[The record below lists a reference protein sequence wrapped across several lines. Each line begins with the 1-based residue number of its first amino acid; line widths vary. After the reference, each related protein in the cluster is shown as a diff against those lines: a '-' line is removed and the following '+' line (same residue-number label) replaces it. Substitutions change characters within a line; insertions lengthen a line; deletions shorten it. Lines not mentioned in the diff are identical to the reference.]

1 MKTWLNKWEPENEA
15 SWKNAESKIAIKWP
29 KLGFTFSKGQIKTW
43 LDKWEPENEVSW
55 KNTESKIA
63 WKTLTITTLTLILS
77 FASWFMM
84 SVIAVKLPGLGFA
97 FSKDQLFWLA
107 AIPGLAAGI
116 FRIIHTFIL
125 PIFGTRHVVTFA
137 TLIKLIPVIGIAFA
151 VMDTN
156 TPFWV
161 FAVLAFTTGFGGGD
175 FSSYMPSTSLF
186 FPKRLKGTALG
197 IQAGIGN
204 FGISLA
210 QFVTPLILSVSIYGT
225 ASVFT
230 SIDPKETLTVFEN
243 SSLEKQKEVF
253 AALTPE
259 LQAKILS
266 NVKPQLIDSVK
277 LATNATQNVV
287 LFTALP
293 TKVKAKAIANAN
305 PKLAESILNQMDDE
319 NKAVKNKE
327 IYIQSAAFWLVPFLL
342 LLALVSWFYLRSIPM
357 KASVKEQLD
366 IFSNKH
372 TWYCTITYLMTF
384 GTFAGLSAAF
394 PLMIKFLYGDFPN
407 APDPLVY
414 AFYGPL
420 IGSASR
426 ILFGFVADKVGG
438 AILTT
443 ITGLGIL
450 AGAIILITQ
459 GLVSPTS
466 MDQFPLFVGV
476 ILAMFFF
483 TGVGNAGTFRQFPI
497 IFTDNQRQAA
507 GVIGWTAA
515 IAAFGPFIFS
525 KLIGNNIS
533 ANGTVNQFFIG
544 LILFILI
551 ATSINWWFY
560 NRKNC
565 EKPS

>member
-1 MKTWLNKWEPENEA
+1 MGTYLEKLEAERENESNETQKELSKTWLKEWEPENEEF
-15 SWKNAESKIAIKWP
+15 WK
-29 KLGFTFSKGQIKTW
+29 KTG
-43 LDKWEPENEVSW
+43 
-55 KNTESKIA
+55 SKIA
-63 WKTLTITTLTLILS
+63 WKTLTITTLSLILS

-84 SVIAVKLPGLGFA
+84 SVIAVKLPGLGFP
-97 FSKDQLFWLA
+97 FSKDQLFWLV
-107 AIPGLAAGI
+107 AIPGLAAG
-116 FRIIHTFIL
+116 FLRIIHTFIL
-125 PIFGTRHVVTFA
+125 PIFGTRHVVTVA
-137 TLIKLIPVIGIAFA
+137 TLLKLIPAIGIGFA

-161 FAVLAFTTGFGGGD
+161 FVLLAITTGFGGGD
-175 FSSYMPSTSLF
+175 FSSFMPSTSLF

-204 FGISLA
+204 FGVSLA
-210 QFVTPLILSVSIYGT
+210 QFITPIILSVSIYGT
-225 ASVFT
+225 TSVFT
-230 SIDPKETLTVFEN
+230 SIDAKETQNVLTDSTV
-243 SSLEKQKEVF
+243 EKQKEVF
-253 AALTPE
+253 AALDAKT
-259 LQAKILS
+259 QNKILAT
-266 NVKPQLIDSVK
+266 VKKPVLDSVIA
-277 LATNATQNVV
+277 ATKSNDNHEI
-287 LFTALP
+287 FSALP
-293 TKVKAKAIANAN
+293 LNEKSKAIANAN
-305 PKLAESILNQMDDE
+305 PKLAEKILNKISPKNDAV
-319 NKAVKNKE
+319 NKRN
-327 IYIQSAAFWLVPFLL
+327 IYIQSAAFWYIGFLL
-342 LLALVSWFYLRSIPM
+342 VLAFISWFFLKSIPM
-357 KASVKEQLD
+357 KASIKEQMD
-366 IFSNKH
+366 IFKNKH

-394 PLMIKFLYGDFPN
+394 PLMIKYLYGDFPD

-426 ILFGFVADKVGG
+426 VAFGFVADKIGG

-443 ITGLGIL
+443 ITGIGIL
-450 AGAIILITQ
+450 TGAIILITQ

-483 TGVGNAGTFRQFPI
+483 TGIGNAGTFRQFPI
-497 IFTDNQRQAA
+497 IFSENQRQAA

-525 KLIGNNIS
+525 KLIGNNLS

-544 LILFILI
+544 LILFTIL

-560 NRKNC
+560 NRKGC
-565 EKPS
+565 ERPS